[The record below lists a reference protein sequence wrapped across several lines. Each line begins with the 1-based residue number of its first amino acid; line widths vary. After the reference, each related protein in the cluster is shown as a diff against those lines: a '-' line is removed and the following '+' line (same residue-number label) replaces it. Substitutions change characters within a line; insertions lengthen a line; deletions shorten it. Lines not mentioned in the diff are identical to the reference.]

1 MPDPYP
7 PPAHSSQDD
16 IRLSVASQWL
26 AEQSG
31 YDATSL
37 RAASEDAS
45 FRRYFR
51 LDRQAPD
58 SGCAILMDAP
68 PQKEPLEPF
77 LRVGR
82 ILREAG
88 LRAPRV
94 YAQDAELGFLLLED
108 LGQQTFLQHLSQA
121 MTQDPHG
128 LMARPLYARAW
139 RALIQAQRYGLQAPL
154 SLTGLPPYDRERLMQ
169 EMALFPEWYLQRHL
183 QISLSE
189 AERDRLQQVFDRLAE
204 RAISQLQ
211 VIVHRDFHSR
221 NLMVLDDAE
230 DLGILDFQD
239 AVIGPVT
246 YDLVSLLR
254 DAYVAWPE
262 PVQID
267 WAARYWQEARAQ
279 AIGLPD
285 DFGRFYRDF
294 EFMGLQRHLKV
305 LGIFARLSIRD
316 GKHGYLQDIP
326 RVLGYAKMVAE
337 RYDEL
342 GPLARLLQRA
352 SGTVPQTHY
361 TF

>member
-1 MPDPYP
+1 MSDLLSP
-7 PPAHSSQDD
+7 PTHSSQEDT
-16 IRLSVASQWL
+16 RLSAARQWL
-26 AEQSG
+26 AQQAG

-37 RAASEDAS
+37 RAASADAS

-51 LDRQAPD
+51 LDRQAPS

-77 LRVGR
+77 LRVGQ
-82 ILREAG
+82 ILRDAG
-88 LRAPRV
+88 LRAPQV
-94 YAQDAELGFLLLED
+94 YAQNTDLGFLLLED
-108 LGQQTFLQHLSQA
+108 FGQQTFLQHLSQA
-121 MTQDPHG
+121 ITQDPHG

-139 RALIQAQRYGLQAPL
+139 KALIQAQCYGLQAPL
-154 SLTGLPPYDRERLMQ
+154 RLTGLPAYDRERLMQ

-189 AERDRLQQVFDRLAE
+189 ADRDRIQQVFDRLSE
-204 RAISQLQ
+204 RALSQLQ

-221 NLMVLDDAE
+221 NLMVLEDAE

-279 AIGLPD
+279 SIGLPD
-285 DFGRFYRDF
+285 DFGSFYRDF

-326 RVLGYAKMVAE
+326 RVLSYAKMVAE

-342 GPLARLLQRA
+342 GPLARLLQQA
-352 SGTVPQTHY
+352 SGAVPQTHY

>member
-1 MPDPYP
+1 MPDHLS
-7 PPAHSSQDD
+7 PAAPSAEED
-16 IRLSVASQWL
+16 IRLSAARQWL
-26 AEQSG
+26 AQQAG
-31 YDATSL
+31 YDITSL
-37 RAASEDAS
+37 RAASADAS

-68 PQKEPLEPF
+68 PEKEPLEPF
-77 LRVGR
+77 LRVR
-82 ILREAG
+82 EILRDAG

-94 YAQDAELGFLLLED
+94 YAQDADSGFLLLED
-108 LGQQTFLQHLSQA
+108 FGQQTFLQHLSQA

-128 LMARPLYARAW
+128 LLARPLYARAW
-139 RALIQAQRYGLQAPL
+139 QALIQAQCYGLQTPQ
-154 SLTGLPPYDRERLMQ
+154 SLTGLPAYDRDRLMQ
-169 EMALFPEWYLQRHL
+169 EMAIFPQWYLQRHL
-183 QISLSE
+183 EITLTE
-189 AERDRLQQVFDRLAE
+189 ADNDQLQQVFDRLAE

-221 NLMVLDDAE
+221 NLMVLEDAE

-239 AVIGPVT
+239 AVVGPVT

-279 AIGLPD
+279 AISLPD
-285 DFGRFYRDF
+285 DFGQFYRDF

-326 RVLGYAKMVAE
+326 RVLGYAKKVAE